1 MMIQVERRET
11 DRWTEV
17 RLDSDDDDDDDDDD
31 TGGA

>member
-17 RLDSDDDDDDDDDD
+17 RFDSDDDDDDDD